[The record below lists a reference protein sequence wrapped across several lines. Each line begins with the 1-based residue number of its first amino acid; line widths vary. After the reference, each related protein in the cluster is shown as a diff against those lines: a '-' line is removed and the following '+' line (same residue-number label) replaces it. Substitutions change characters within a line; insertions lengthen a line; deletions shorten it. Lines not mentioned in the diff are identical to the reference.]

1 MVYKRI
7 SSERMEEFI
16 KNNGVG
22 FTAST
27 PEEEETEDSMETG
40 ETITSYSSY
49 NQVHSSPETTKGL
62 TGDVNGDGTVD
73 LSDAVLI
80 MQSLANP
87 TKYGLNGS
95 DDKHITEEGYLR
107 ADVDGE
113 GVTNMDALTIQRY
126 LLGLCSI
133 EL

>member
-1 MVYKRI
+1 M
-7 SSERMEEFI
+7 
-16 KNNGVG
+16 
-22 FTAST
+22 
-27 PEEEETEDSMETG
+27 
-40 ETITSYSSY
+40 YSSCCY
-49 NQVHSSPETTKGL
+49 GRQHLCMVQFKRRD
-62 TGDVNGDGTVD
+62 GDVNGDGTVD

>member
-49 NQVHSSPETTKGL
+49 NQVHFSPETTKGL

-95 DDKHITEEGYLR
+95 DDKHITEEWYLR

>member
-1 MVYKRI
+1 MFWINSALILALYYYEKEHPEMVYKRI

-49 NQVHSSPETTKGL
+49 NQVHFSPETTKGL

-87 TKYGLNGS
+87 TKYGLNC
-95 DDKHITEEGYLR
+95 I
-107 ADVDGE
+107 
-113 GVTNMDALTIQRY
+113 I
-126 LLGLCSI
+126 
-133 EL
+133 